1 MTLISSILIG
11 ALGGIAT
18 VLLRDAF
25 GGNKKHNVKTSES
38 HLGRIP
44 SRDEAKLS
52 SVAVIKPALFIQ
64 TTTDKAIFSK
74 EDSPSI
80 TIYKQSG
87 IVEVNTNKES
97 IIFSIINIERIDYD
111 PDKCNVYF
119 EGE

>member
-1 MTLISSILIG
+1 MSLISSILIG

-18 VLLRDAF
+18 VLLLNAF
-25 GGNKKHNVKTSES
+25 DNKKHNVKTSEKN
-38 HLGRIP
+38 LGRIP

-52 SVAVIKPALFIQ
+52 SVAVIKPALFIL

-87 IVEVNTNKES
+87 IVEVETNKES
-97 IIFSIINIERIDYD
+97 IIFSMINIERIDYD

-119 EGE
+119 KGE

>member
-1 MTLISSILIG
+1 MSLISSILIG
-11 ALGGIAT
+11 ALGGITT
-18 VLLRDAF
+18 VFLLNAF
-25 GGNKKHNVKTSES
+25 DNKKHNVKTSEKN
-38 HLGRIP
+38 LGRIP

-52 SVAVIKPALFIQ
+52 SVAVIKPALFIR
-64 TTTDKAIFSK
+64 TTTGKAIFSK

-87 IVEVNTNKES
+87 IVEVETNKES
-97 IIFSIINIERIDYD
+97 IVFSMINIERIDYD

>member
-1 MTLISSILIG
+1 MSLISSILIG
-11 ALGGIAT
+11 ALGGIAM
-18 VLLRDAF
+18 VLLLNAF
-25 GGNKKHNVKTSES
+25 DNNKKHNVKTSEKN
-38 HLGRIP
+38 LGRIP

-52 SVAVIKPALFIQ
+52 SVAVIKPALFIR
-64 TTTDKAIFSK
+64 TTTGRAIFSK

-87 IVEVNTNKES
+87 IVEVETNKES
-97 IIFSIINIERIDYD
+97 IIFSMINIERIDYD

>member
-11 ALGGIAT
+11 ALGGIAA
-18 VLLRDAF
+18 VLLLNAF
-25 GGNKKHNVKTSES
+25 DNKKHNVKTSEKN
-38 HLGRIP
+38 LGRIP

-52 SVAVIKPALFIQ
+52 SVVVIKPALFIR

-80 TIYKQSG
+80 TIYKQSE

-97 IIFSIINIERIDYD
+97 IIFSMINIERIDYD